1 MEKEN
6 KDNIRFYVLLVVL
19 IILSVIMSYFN
30 YKVKNTIII
39 PTLDNSTYKIIKNH
53 IKLLK
58 NVKKL
63 T

>member
-1 MEKEN
+1 MEKKN
-6 KDNIRFYVLLVVL
+6 KDNIRFYILLVVL
-19 IILSVIMSYFN
+19 IILSVIITYFN
-30 YKVKNTIII
+30 YRVKNTIVI
-39 PTLDNSTYKIIKNH
+39 PRLDNSTYKIIKNH